1 MKEFD
6 KLADALTQVFGVD
19 DETAGDRAESLW
31 RLSGL
36 VLVGRWAETHTSL
49 APTEWKRALL
59 TLRTKYGVGADSD
72 GLSTEP
78 LVAALLPGLVTS
90 CRSTDDKRIL
100 SERVAWTAAAGV
112 VASEQQ
118 ANTDKLRT
126 IYILTGRDQTRAI
139 LRHDHD

>member
-6 KLADALTQVFGVD
+6 RLADALTQVFGVD

-36 VLVGRWAETHTSL
+36 VLVGRWSETHTSL

-59 TLRTKYGVGADSD
+59 TLRTRYKVGSD
-72 GLSTEP
+72 DTVSTEP
-78 LVAALLPGLVTS
+78 LVAALLPGLVTA

-112 VASEQQ
+112 IASEQQ
-118 ANTDKLRT
+118 ASTDKLRT
-126 IYILTGRDQTRAI
+126 IYVLTSRDQVRAI